1 MTVLILI
8 ENTMKHTKMHFIQ
21 LLAIAAL
28 SMSSC
33 DDFFKEDIS
42 DKTIQVVCPS
52 DGAELSSNQLSF
64 VWTEEEGVEN
74 YHIVIV
80 SPNFEKVQSYVCDT
94 IIANYKMELNLPK
107 GDYQWSIQAE
117 NFGYK
122 SLINYLTFKITDNE
136 K

>member
-1 MTVLILI
+1 
-8 ENTMKHTKMHFIQ
+8 MKHTKFHFIQ
-21 LLAIAAL
+21 LLAITAL
-28 SMSSC
+28 LISSC
-33 DDFFKEDIS
+33 DDFFEEDIS
-42 DKTIQVVCPS
+42 DKTIQVVCPVN
-52 DGAELSSNQLSF
+52 GATLSSSQLSF
-64 VWTEEEGVEN
+64 VWSEEEGAEK

-80 SPNFEKVQSYVCDT
+80 SPNFENIQSYVCDT
-94 IIANYKMELNLPK
+94 TLTNYKMELNLPK